1 MSKRRDVFLKSMA
14 RTCVTFALIII
25 VSLGSR
31 GAVLYFLSIEPF
43 SPEPMAQGPGSA
55 RWCGKDG
62 CGVGVARTGAAYLA
76 LPRTFPRHHANP
88 SQSGGFGSFK

>member
-31 GAVLYFLSIEPF
+31 GGVLYFLSIDPIMIVF
-43 SPEPMAQGPGSA
+43 
-55 RWCGKDG
+55 CIYVTL
-62 CGVGVARTGAAYLA
+62 CIAAIA
-76 LPRTFPRHHANP
+76 WRI
-88 SQSGGFGSFK
+88 FKEEIM

>member
-31 GAVLYFLSIEPF
+31 GAVLYFLSIDPIMIVF
-43 SPEPMAQGPGSA
+43 
-55 RWCGKDG
+55 CIY
-62 CGVGVARTGAAYLA
+62 VTL
-76 LPRTFPRHHANP
+76 
-88 SQSGGFGSFK
+88 

>member
-31 GAVLYFLSIEPF
+31 GAVLYLLSIDPIMIMF
-43 SPEPMAQGPGSA
+43 
-55 RWCGKDG
+55 CIYVTL
-62 CGVGVARTGAAYLA
+62 CIAAIA
-76 LPRTFPRHHANP
+76 WRI
-88 SQSGGFGSFK
+88 FKEEII

>member
-31 GAVLYFLSIEPF
+31 GAVLYFLSIDPIMIVF
-43 SPEPMAQGPGSA
+43 
-55 RWCGKDG
+55 CIYVTL
-62 CGVGVARTGAAYLA
+62 CIAAIA
-76 LPRTFPRHHANP
+76 WR
-88 SQSGGFGSFK
+88 SFKEEII

>member
-31 GAVLYFLSIEPF
+31 GGVLYFLSIDPIMIVF
-43 SPEPMAQGPGSA
+43 
-55 RWCGKDG
+55 CIYVTL
-62 CGVGVARTGAAYLA
+62 CIAAIA
-76 LPRTFPRHHANP
+76 WRI
-88 SQSGGFGSFK
+88 FKEEII

>member
-31 GAVLYFLSIEPF
+31 GAVLYFLSI
-43 SPEPMAQGPGSA
+43 
-55 RWCGKDG
+55 
-62 CGVGVARTGAAYLA
+62 
-76 LPRTFPRHHANP
+76 
-88 SQSGGFGSFK
+88 